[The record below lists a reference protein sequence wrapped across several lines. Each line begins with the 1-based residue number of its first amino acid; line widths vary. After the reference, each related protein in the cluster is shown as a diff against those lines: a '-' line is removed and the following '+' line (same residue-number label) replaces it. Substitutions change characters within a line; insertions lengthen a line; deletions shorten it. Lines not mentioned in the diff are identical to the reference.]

1 MKRDKSWQRLRN
13 ERKTREGIA
22 FLEDT
27 IIAYHCTSVRSACR
41 TTTRRLPLPRPS
53 SIASPSSAQSP
64 SFARPQSAASSSYRP
79 AFSAYIYIIYLYIY
93 IYVYVNSCGVDTNSL
108 WSHSRARQS
117 TQAVGQSHGGQLQS
131 SLHVPRVGHAG
142 HVQPTAA
149 TTAVV
154 QTGSFPLTR
163 VLAKLYQNYIN
174 IEWVLDKASMSYAC
188 GPRCPT
194 NERSSPGK
202 LFFNNQ

>member
-1 MKRDKSWQRLRN
+1 MLAGPPHAACHCQDLR
-13 ERKTREGIA
+13 A
-22 FLEDT
+22 
-27 IIAYHCTSVRSACR
+27 
-41 TTTRRLPLPRPS
+41 LPLQ
-53 SIASPSSAQSP
+53 AQLNHQ
-64 SFARPQSAASSSYRP
+64 ALRDHKVQP
-79 AFSAYIYIIYLYIY
+79 APVTGQRSVHIYIYYIFVY